1 MKKRIIIVLALAL
14 AFGAGYAFKAV
25 ISGKA
30 ENKPLKRVNDYF
42 GAKYATHFGVNYAS
56 DSGAKYATFLE

>member
-1 MKKRIIIVLALAL
+1 MAVKINIQLFEHARICKKGLA
-14 AFGAGYAFKAV
+14 
-25 ISGKA
+25 
-30 ENKPLKRVNDYF
+30 PLLKNYKFIDYF